1 MAFIKGRHI
10 IDGPLLVNEII
21 SWAKKH
27 KKKLL
32 LLKVDFEKA
41 FDSLS
46 WSFLQSIMA
55 QMGFGEKWRKWI
67 HSCLNSAFA
76 SVLINGSPTS
86 EFKLERGL
94 RQGDPLSPFLFI
106 LAVEALNVVFLEA
119 RNKSIFLGAEVGKD
133 KVPISHLQFAD
144 DALIVGHW
152 SLPNARNLS
161 RILTCF
167 HLASG
172 LKINFNKSKLF
183 GIGVSSS
190 EVNSIASSIGCQPS
204 LLPCTYLGL
213 PIGANMS
220 RYGNWSSLIDRFQ
233 KRLSNWKTKTL
244 SYGGRLTLIKSVLG
258 SLGVYFFSTFKAPIS
273 ILKKLESIRRDF
285 FWGGSSDTKKIAW
298 IAWDKVIGP
307 REQGGLGIG
316 SLKIFNQAM
325 LAKWWWRFLLEEN
338 ALWRK
343 TIVSIHGTCGGL
355 RVDSSSPYKSGPWYH
370 IMRLKD
376 DLSTYGVTLP
386 LIFKRKVGNGAST
399 RFWVDQ
405 WLGGPP
411 LCSTF
416 PRLYRLETNNLCFV
430 CDRAPKISP
439 NIVVP
444 PGSIQSPSSQLDIP
458 HPPGLIFSWAWL
470 RPLRSE
476 AERHELSELISL
488 LSGLYLTS
496 EKDYW
501 ECSISDNRVFSVKS
515 MRSYISNLH
524 YTANPQPYRWNKAIP
539 IKVNIS
545 SWRILNE
552 RLPTRSNLDQRGIDL
567 HSTRCPVCD
576 NDIETEVHLF
586 IFCEVALDTWSK
598 VLTWWKIQN
607 ITITSLLDALTL
619 ADRVNLP
626 SHNVSLFDAVVQSTF
641 WFLWKFRNDM
651 VFSLKRPSRNLIL
664 NDIKLASF
672 NWVYSRV
679 KKGRLSWIDWVVN
692 SCNTQCN

>member
-1 MAFIKGRHI
+1 MTDPILIKSHVLHSFETKFSEPTHNRPSFSSNLFKQLTPDENLILESPFSSQEIKNAVWDCGGEKAPGPDGFTFKLIKKHWNLLSEDIITYVNDFYHSASIPRGCNSSFITLVPKVDDPLTISDFRPISLIGCQYKIIAKVLANRLAQVIPSVVGDVQMAFIKGRHI

-190 EVNSIASSIGCQPS
+190 ELNSIASSIGCQPS

-285 FWGGSSDTKKIAW
+285 FWGGSSDTKKLL
-298 IAWDKVIGP
+298 GL
-307 REQGGLGIG
+307 LGI
-316 SLKIFNQAM
+316 K
-325 LAKWWWRFLLEEN
+325 
-338 ALWRK
+338 
-343 TIVSIHGTCGGL
+343 
-355 RVDSSSPYKSGPWYH
+355 
-370 IMRLKD
+370 
-376 DLSTYGVTLP
+376 
-386 LIFKRKVGNGAST
+386 
-399 RFWVDQ
+399 
-405 WLGGPP
+405 
-411 LCSTF
+411 
-416 PRLYRLETNNLCFV
+416 
-430 CDRAPKISP
+430 
-439 NIVVP
+439 
-444 PGSIQSPSSQLDIP
+444 
-458 HPPGLIFSWAWL
+458 
-470 RPLRSE
+470 
-476 AERHELSELISL
+476 
-488 LSGLYLTS
+488 
-496 EKDYW
+496 
-501 ECSISDNRVFSVKS
+501 
-515 MRSYISNLH
+515 
-524 YTANPQPYRWNKAIP
+524 
-539 IKVNIS
+539 
-545 SWRILNE
+545 
-552 RLPTRSNLDQRGIDL
+552 
-567 HSTRCPVCD
+567 
-576 NDIETEVHLF
+576 
-586 IFCEVALDTWSK
+586 
-598 VLTWWKIQN
+598 
-607 ITITSLLDALTL
+607 
-619 ADRVNLP
+619 
-626 SHNVSLFDAVVQSTF
+626 
-641 WFLWKFRNDM
+641 
-651 VFSLKRPSRNLIL
+651 
-664 NDIKLASF
+664 
-672 NWVYSRV
+672 
-679 KKGRLSWIDWVVN
+679 
-692 SCNTQCN
+692 